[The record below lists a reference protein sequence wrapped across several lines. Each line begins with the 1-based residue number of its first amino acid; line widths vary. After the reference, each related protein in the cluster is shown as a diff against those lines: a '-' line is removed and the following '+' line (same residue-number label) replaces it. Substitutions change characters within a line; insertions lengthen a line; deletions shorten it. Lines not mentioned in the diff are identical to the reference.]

1 MYLLLDT
8 ETNSAHP
15 GQIAQLSYILVDE
28 SWNFQQSQNYFFRVD
43 EMDRFAQ
50 AIHGF
55 SLERLEELS
64 QGKTFSDQSEEII
77 PILDQHTLVAHNVG
91 FDKKFIQYEYQR
103 LWLVYE
109 PATLCTMQHF
119 TPICRLPHHHNGW
132 YKRPK
137 LGELLNHYSI
147 SESQVQAMVQELFDG
162 ENTRAHDARYDT
174 TALYLVMQEYQ
185 KNSHNI

>member
-15 GQIAQLSYILVDE
+15 GQIAQLSYILVDD

-55 SLERLEELS
+55 SLEKLEELS
-64 QGKTFSDQSEEII
+64 LGRTFCDQSEEII

-103 LWLVYE
+103 L
-109 PATLCTMQHF
+109 
-119 TPICRLPHHHNGW
+119 
-132 YKRPK
+132 
-137 LGELLNHYSI
+137 
-147 SESQVQAMVQELFDG
+147 
-162 ENTRAHDARYDT
+162 
-174 TALYLVMQEYQ
+174 
-185 KNSHNI
+185 